1 MADGIKGVKGVN
13 AITLFVEDL
22 PAAKAFQADVFDMPL
37 KFEDESSAAYD
48 FGAVLVNLLAVAA
61 APDLVEPA
69 SVASPDAGQRFV
81 LTVEV
86 DDVDAVCGRLR
97 TRGITPLSGPV
108 DRPWGIRTANF
119 RDPAGH
125 VWEIAHPLGR

>member
-1 MADGIKGVKGVN
+1 MSDGIEGIKGVN

-22 PAAKAFQADVFDMPL
+22 PAAKAFQEDVFGKPL
-37 KFEDESSAAYD
+37 KFEDEVSAAYD
-48 FGAVLVNLLAVAA
+48 FDVLLVNLLAVTA

-69 SVASPDAGQRFV
+69 TVASPDAGQRFV

-86 DDVDAVCGRLR
+86 DDVDEVCKRLAAK
-97 TRGITPLSGPV
+97 GITPLSGPV

>member
-1 MADGIKGVKGVN
+1 MSGEIKGVN

-22 PAAKAFQADVFDMPL
+22 PAAKAFQEDVFDMPL
-37 KFEDESSAAYD
+37 KFEDEVSAAYD
-48 FGAVLVNLLAVAA
+48 FGAVLVNLLALAA

-69 SVASPDAGQRFV
+69 TVASPDAGQRFV

-86 DDVDAVCGRLR
+86 DDVDAVCGRLS
-97 TRGITPLSGPV
+97 TGGIEPLNGPM
-108 DRPWGIRTANF
+108 DRPWGIRTASF

>member
-1 MADGIKGVKGVN
+1 
-13 AITLFVEDL
+13 
-22 PAAKAFQADVFDMPL
+22 
-37 KFEDESSAAYD
+37 
-48 FGAVLVNLLAVAA
+48 VLVNLLAVAA

>member
-1 MADGIKGVKGVN
+1 MTVGIKGAS

-22 PAAKAFQADVFDMPL
+22 AAAKAFQETVFGKPL
-37 KFEDESSAAYD
+37 VFEDESSAAYD
-48 FGAVLVNLLAVAA
+48 FDGVVVNLLVATSAHELVAPAAVAR
-61 APDLVEPA
+61 PGD
-69 SVASPDAGQRFV
+69 GQRFV

-86 DDVDAVCGRLR
+86 DDVDAVCKRLAAE
-97 TRGITPLSGPV
+97 GISPLTGPV
-108 DRPWGIRTANF
+108 DRPWGIRTANL